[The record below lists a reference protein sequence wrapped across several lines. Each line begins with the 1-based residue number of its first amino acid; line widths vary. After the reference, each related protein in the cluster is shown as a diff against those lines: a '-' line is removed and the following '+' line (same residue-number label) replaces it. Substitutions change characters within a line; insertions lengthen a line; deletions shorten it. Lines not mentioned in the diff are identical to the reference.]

1 MEMRSSLF
9 NYSPPYWL
17 DFTLIPF
24 QIQNPKS
31 KIQNDIFGE
40 IVGNLITG
48 GMLRGTKL
56 SSLPPPAG
64 KVCRE
69 YLVMYHLSP
78 NLDTIYKLNTTLT

>member
-17 DFTLIPF
+17 DFTLILF

-48 GMLRGTKL
+48 GMLYCTT
-56 SSLPPPAG
+56 AI
-64 KVCRE
+64 
-69 YLVMYHLSP
+69 P
-78 NLDTIYKLNTTLT
+78 NIMKYRY

>member
-17 DFTLIPF
+17 DFTLILF

-31 KIQNDIFGE
+31 KIQNLKLDNIFRE

-48 GMLRGTKL
+48 GMLRGTKF
-56 SSLPPPAG
+56 SS
-64 KVCRE
+64 
-69 YLVMYHLSP
+69 
-78 NLDTIYKLNTTLT
+78 